1 MAASWDETKAVMK
14 VKMMDCLSVEQTAQ
28 QTAQMMDCLL
38 AVSLVDMMVMLM
50 GG

>member
-28 QTAQMMDCLL
+28 QTAQMMDCLS
-38 AVSLVDMMVMLM
+38 AVSLVEQTAQMKA
-50 GG
+50 